1 MCVCVC
7 APPMILCKSMGSR
20 GVEDKEKRGLRSHLW
35 KLVVGGGH
43 LHILMQL
50 GGERETDS
58 FFFFFFSSPLSLS
71 LQYAQWSFSLIS
83 PFFAAAAPT
92 IISSFLFTRHIHP
105 YFWHFCPSFPKR
117 RKIPGRGS
125 AGCEGG
131 GGRHGRIYMTISSLQ
146 YGSPAAIF
154 HRTKGG
160 QHQRERERG
169 QPVQHTHSKSEIII
183 NRIGYINWKN
193 PLRLAQHI

>member
-1 MCVCVC
+1 MCVC

-50 GGERETDS
+50 GGRERRTP
-58 FFFFFFSSPLSLS
+58 SSSSSSRPHSLSLS
-71 LQYAQWSFSLIS
+71 SICTMV
-83 PFFAAAAPT
+83 FFPYFALFCCCGPT

-183 NRIGYINWKN
+183 NRIGYIN
-193 PLRLAQHI
+193 

>member
-50 GGERETDS
+50 GGRERRTP
-58 FFFFFFSSPLSLS
+58 SSSSSSRPHSLS
-71 LQYAQWSFSLIS
+71 SICTMV
-83 PFFAAAAPT
+83 FF
-92 IISSFLFTRHIHP
+92 P
-105 YFWHFCPSFPKR
+105 YFALFCCCGPNHYQLFPLYSTHSSVFLAFLPLFSEKKKNPRPGVR
-117 RKIPGRGS
+117 RMWGWRGS
-125 AGCEGG
+125 PWT
-131 GGRHGRIYMTISSLQ
+131 YLYDNLLSTIWQPCSHFPPDQ
-146 YGSPAAIF
+146 GWPASE
-154 HRTKGG
+154 
-160 QHQRERERG
+160 RERERG

>member
-58 FFFFFFSSPLSLS
+58 FFFFFFSSPLSLFNMHNG
-71 LQYAQWSFSLIS
+71 LFPLFR
-83 PFFAAAAPT
+83 PFLLLRPQP
-92 IISSFLFTRHIHP
+92 L
-105 YFWHFCPSFPKR
+105 
-117 RKIPGRGS
+117 S
-125 AGCEGG
+125 AL
-131 GGRHGRIYMTISSLQ
+131 SSLLDTFIRISGIFAPLFRKEEKSQ
-146 YGSPAAIF
+146 AGGPQDVRVEGVAMDVFIWQSPLYNMAALQPFSTGPRVASI
-154 HRTKGG
+154 
-160 QHQRERERG
+160 REREG
-169 QPVQHTHSKSEIII
+169 AAGPAHTLQIRNNHQQNRLHKLKKSSPS
-183 NRIGYINWKN
+183 RPAYIS
-193 PLRLAQHI
+193 L